1 MQTERTIEAMAP
13 PLLAGREAL
22 FLDFDGTLTEIVAR
36 PELVYV
42 EPALISLI
50 ERTQRLIGGALAV
63 ISGRPLRQIDA
74 CLLPLQ
80 LPGAGQHGAE
90 LRVHGSATPQRRV
103 WPGVAAAAEDIRLQF
118 GGAPDLI
125 VENKGAAVA
134 LHYRAAPQRADE
146 CQNFVR
152 EVAARHDLDVLI
164 GKMVVEA
171 RPRGLH
177 KGRAVETLMTRP
189 LFRGRTPVFVGDDT
203 TDEDGFAFVQSRGGH
218 GIKVGAGDSAAKF
231 RLDGV
236 EAVHDWLAA
245 STESVARDRRLWS

>member
-1 MQTERTIEAMAP
+1 MQTQSAIETRSP

-36 PELVYV
+36 PELVYI
-42 EPALISLI
+42 EPALIDLI
-50 ERTQRLIGGALAV
+50 ERTQRLLGGALAV

-90 LRVHGSATPQRRV
+90 LRVHGNATPQRRV
-103 WPGVAAAAEDIRLQF
+103 WPGVAAAAEEIRLQF
-118 GGAPDLI
+118 GREPDLI

-134 LHYRAAPQRADE
+134 VHYRAAPQRAEE
-146 CQNFVR
+146 CQGFVR
-152 EVAARHDLDVLI
+152 EVAARHGLDVLI

-189 LFRGRTPVFVGDDT
+189 LFRGRVPVFVGDDT
-203 TDEDGFAFVQSRGGH
+203 TDEDGFAFVQACGGY
-218 GIKVGAGDSAAKF
+218 GIKVGAGASVAKF
-231 RLDGV
+231 HFNGV
-236 EAVHDWLAA
+236 AAVHAWLAA